1 MLAAGLIT
9 LGAGFVWSAFWT
21 FAMLL
26 HPTPSTQNKGPL
38 LIGHTAMGV
47 GAVLTVGGVVQ
58 AIIGT

>member
-47 GAVLTVGGVVQ
+47 GAVLAVAGVAQWLVE
-58 AIIGT
+58 